1 MRGKKGQAAMESLM
15 TYGWAI
21 LIVVIVAGVLAY
33 YGVFSPKVTASTG
46 FGDVSVVKPWNLKA
60 SGDLVLQVQNKV
72 GQDINI
78 TRVFAGGAVFDVN
91 PDVTITSGSTS
102 SAITASFAGLAGA
115 SGSQYNIKDVAIEYT
130 VVSSGATLNSTGTLA
145 GQRS

>member
-1 MRGKKGQAAMESLM
+1 M

-60 SGDLVLQVQNKV
+60 SGDLVLQMQNKV
-72 GQDINI
+72 GQDIKI
-78 TRVFAGGAVFDVN
+78 TRVFANDGVFDACSSGRE
-91 PDVTITSGSTS
+91 VTGSS
-102 SAITASFAGLAGA
+102 VVGESVIRAMPIPINAVASAT
-115 SGSQYNIKDVAIEYT
+115 VAISN
-130 VVSSGATLNSTGTLA
+130 VFSRPRFV
-145 GQRS
+145 R